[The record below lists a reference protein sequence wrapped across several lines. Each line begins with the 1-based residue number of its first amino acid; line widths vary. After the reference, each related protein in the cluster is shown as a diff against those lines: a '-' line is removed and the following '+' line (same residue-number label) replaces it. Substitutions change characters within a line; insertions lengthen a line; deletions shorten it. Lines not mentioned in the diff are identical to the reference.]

1 MVVKSLAAFAWAGN
15 PAPRVHETPAGM
27 LNSVG
32 LQGPGVEAWLASELP
47 EMLRAG
53 ARRIVVSIWG
63 RSVDEYRAA
72 AEMLRDAPPE
82 VIAVEVNLSCP
93 NTEHGR
99 HLFAHDAKASSDV
112 IAATQAC
119 GRPRW
124 AKLSPNTEHV
134 SEVARAV
141 AGAGA
146 EAVTLINTL
155 MGLAID
161 PLTRRPRLGNGSG
174 VSRGP
179 QSTRLRYVWCTTSM
193 SHCPIWRS
201 WE

>member
-1 MVVKSLAAFAWAGN
+1 MSVRVGSLEFPNPVMTASGTAGHGAELSDYGELGSLGAVVVKSLAAFAWAGN

-99 HLFAHDAKASSDV
+99 TCSPTTRRR
-112 IAATQAC
+112 AAT
-119 GRPRW
+119 
-124 AKLSPNTEHV
+124 
-134 SEVARAV
+134 
-141 AGAGA
+141 
-146 EAVTLINTL
+146 
-155 MGLAID
+155 
-161 PLTRRPRLGNGSG
+161 
-174 VSRGP
+174 
-179 QSTRLRYVWCTTSM
+179 
-193 SHCPIWRS
+193 
-201 WE
+201 